1 MREAFFFA
9 VAAGSFVAIVWGG
22 TDADA
27 SVEGDA
33 AAIAEAKAEIAQA
46 QTDKSYAAWTSGET
60 ILPREGDGHF
70 YASVAINGTPVNF
83 MVDTGA
89 SMVALTGADARA
101 AGLYWNEADVRVVA
115 QGASGPVYGVTVQLD
130 HVSLGGHE
138 ASNVHGVIVPEGLGV
153 SLLGQSFLRTIE
165 PVRIESDRM
174 VLGG

>member
-1 MREAFFFA
+1 MREALFFA
-9 VAAGSFVAIVWGG
+9 VAAGSFAAIVWGG
-22 TDADA
+22 ADA
-27 SVEGDA
+27 GASEESDA
-33 AAIAEAKAEIAQA
+33 AGIAEAKAEIAQA
-46 QTDKSYAAWTSGET
+46 ETDKSYAAWTSGET

-70 YASVAINGTPVNF
+70 YASVTINGTPVDF

-101 AGLYWNEADVRVVA
+101 AGLYWNDADVRPVA
-115 QGASGPVYGVTVQLD
+115 RGASGPVYGVTVQLD

-138 ASNVHGVIVPEGLGV
+138 ASDVHGVIVPEGLGV

-165 PVRIESDRM
+165 PVRIEGDRM